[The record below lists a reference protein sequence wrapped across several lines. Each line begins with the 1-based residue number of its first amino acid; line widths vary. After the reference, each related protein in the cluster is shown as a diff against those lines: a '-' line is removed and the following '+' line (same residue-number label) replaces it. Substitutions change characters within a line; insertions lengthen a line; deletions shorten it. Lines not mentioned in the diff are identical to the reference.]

1 MSRFSMSHLMRFGAL
16 SAYGRGDWTP
26 AIHNAL
32 FAARGDAAMMLAL
45 HAHAGQERE
54 ALDAMGCAVK
64 GMSVAAPFAVRMRGL
79 MDEVDDDAARLGMV
93 DTVAYLPSGRL
104 AGALLLPGAI
114 ERALSGT
121 CMCEC
126 RALVLGAGVKAACA
140 AHALLGMGAQ
150 LIIAAPDCEP
160 VADRLAARLG
170 RGARAIAWHQASLER
185 CDVLIN
191 ATNLGG
197 RGYAPL
203 DIRPCTDAQLV
214 LDMVSDPVD
223 TQLIARAAA
232 DGARTLAGF
241 DIEACVAE
249 RAHEMWGFA
258 PLRPAVRFDALGQV
272 RECARECG

>member
-1 MSRFSMSHLMRFGAL
+1 MSRFSMSQLMRFGAL
-16 SAYGRGDWTP
+16 SEYGRGDWTP

-54 ALDAMGCAVK
+54 ALDAMGCAVM

-140 AHALLGMGAQ
+140 AHALMGMGSQ
-150 LIIAAPDCEP
+150 VIIAAPDCEP
-160 VADRLAARLG
+160 GADRLAARLG
-170 RGARAIAWHQASLER
+170 RGARTIAWHQASLER
-185 CDVLIN
+185 CDVLLN

-232 DGARTLAGF
+232 NGVRTLAGF
-241 DIEACVAE
+241 DVEARVAE